1 MAARNPTAA
10 TGGADPVPLAD
21 ARRDAPQAF
30 AAELLRAV
38 IPADYA
44 TAADKDPAV
53 QRAIARRTWTGSWP
67 LVTTVVDLDVDA
79 DDVAQEALARL
90 AATLDGLRMLG
101 VESAAVEGTPVGLV
115 IALEVCPNP
124 GFDPAALEVQILQ
137 LLRPGTDESPGLFH
151 HSRMLLGASVYL
163 SSVLAAVAELPG
175 VDAVEP
181 TDARRLSEPQ
191 GTVHDV
197 IVVAPDEVAVLD
209 DDPSQPE
216 RGRLDIAVKGVE

>member
-1 MAARNPTAA
+1 
-10 TGGADPVPLAD
+10 
-21 ARRDAPQAF
+21 
-30 AAELLRAV
+30 V

-53 QRAIARRTWTGSWP
+53 QRAVARRTWTGSWP
-67 LVTTVVDLDVDA
+67 LITTVVDLDVDGE
-79 DDVAQEALARL
+79 DVAQEALARL
-90 AATLDGLRMLG
+90 GTTLDGLRMLG

-115 IALEVCPNP
+115 IALEVCPSP
-124 GFDPAALEVQILQ
+124 GFDPAALQVQILQ
-137 LLRPGTDESPGLFH
+137 LLRPGTAASPGVFSH
-151 HSRMLLGASVYL
+151 ARMLLGASVYL

-181 TDARRLSEPQ
+181 TDARRLSEPK

-209 DDPSQPE
+209 DDPAHPE
-216 RGRLDIAVKGVE
+216 RGRLDITVKGVE

>member
-1 MAARNPTAA
+1 
-10 TGGADPVPLAD
+10 
-21 ARRDAPQAF
+21 
-30 AAELLRAV
+30 
-38 IPADYA
+38 
-44 TAADKDPAV
+44 
-53 QRAIARRTWTGSWP
+53 
-67 LVTTVVDLDVDA
+67 
-79 DDVAQEALARL
+79 
-90 AATLDGLRMLG
+90 MLG

-137 LLRPGTDESPGLFH
+137 LLRPGTDASPGLFH

-181 TDARRLSEPQ
+181 TDARRLSEPK

-197 IVVAPDEVAVLD
+197 IVVAPYEVAVLD
-209 DDPSQPE
+209 DDPSRPE
-216 RGRLDIAVKGVE
+216 RGRLDITVKGVE

>member
-1 MAARNPTAA
+1 
-10 TGGADPVPLAD
+10 
-21 ARRDAPQAF
+21 
-30 AAELLRAV
+30 
-38 IPADYA
+38 
-44 TAADKDPAV
+44 
-53 QRAIARRTWTGSWP
+53 
-67 LVTTVVDLDVDA
+67 VTTVVDLELDA
-79 DDVAQEALARL
+79 DDVAEEALARIS
-90 AATLDGLRMLG
+90 ASLDGLRMLG
-101 VESAAVEGTPVGLV
+101 VESAAMEGTPVGLA
-115 IALEVCPNP
+115 IALEVCPSP
-124 GFDPAALEVQILQ
+124 GFDPARLQVQILQ

-209 DDPSQPE
+209 DDPARPE
-216 RGRLDIAVKGVE
+216 RGRLAVTVKGVE